1 MTVVLYIFLVLM
13 EHHGQVMFGGVPVPG
28 VSVTATQGDKKFT
41 VVTDQQGAYSFP
53 ELADGPF
60 TIQVEML
67 GFSTL
72 KQEVTTPT
80 ASFELKM
87 VPIEELHA
95 EVAHGV
101 PSDPA
106 PAAAT
111 TSAPAAAATAPNARP
126 LNAPANGRP
135 AANQPNRQ
143 QGGAFQRTQV
153 NESGNAN
160 ATPANNAAP
169 QSSAFA
175 NLSQEELNQRAA
187 DGLNINGTVN
197 NGAASPFAQ
206 LQRIGNNLRN
216 RPLYN
221 GNASIVV
228 DNSALDAQ
236 SYSLT
241 GQATPKP
248 DYNRFTGSFNFG
260 GPLRFPH
267 LSRNNAPQF
276 FVGYQRTQNR
286 NANTMPGRMPTA
298 AERNGD
304 FSQSLSPLG
313 QPVTIIDPT
322 TGQPFSGNIIP
333 QDRISAQSRFLASL
347 FPLPNFTNDARY
359 NYQIPLIDSQHSDAF
374 QGRMSKVVNQKN
386 QVAGNVDIQS
396 SRNGSSNLFNFLDTT
411 RSFGVNAAAQWTTR
425 PTQRFNMTFRVQFNR
440 QATRIK
446 PYFANNIN
454 VSGFAGIAGNNQDPT
469 NWGSPALNFSSGISS
484 LSDAQ
489 YSYNRTQNTTFSY
502 NAFWNR
508 GRHNVTYGA
517 DMRRYLFN
525 VLAQQDARGTFT
537 FTGASTGYDFAG
549 FLLGIPDTSSIAFGN
564 ADKYYRQRFFDG
576 YFRDDWRVNGA
587 LTLNLTARWEYETPT
602 SETQHRLV
610 NLNVAKDFTSAPAV
624 IGNGLIKSDAFG
636 IQPRLSFAWRPIAA
650 SSVIVRGDWGIYRN
664 TNVYQTIAAQMAQQ
678 APLSTSLSVQN
689 SATNP
694 LTLANGFL
702 NVAGNT
708 PTTFAIDPNFRV
720 GFIQNWS
727 LSLQRDL
734 PAALQMTA
742 TYSGTKG
749 SRLPQEFL
757 PNTYATGAVAPF
769 GYVYMQSKGN
779 SIRNAGI
786 IQIRRRLRNGFT
798 ATTQYTYAKALDNA
812 PLMAGGVATANQGGS
827 SIAQNW
833 QNLDAERARSSFDQ
847 RHQLSV
853 QGQYTTG
860 VGLRGGAL
868 LSGWRGRLFKE
879 WTVASQLTIG
889 SGLPLTP
896 IYFAPVPGTGVV
908 GTLRPDATGLSVK
921 DVPDGL
927 FLNPAA
933 FRAPA
938 AGQWGNAGRN
948 SITGPK
954 QFAMTASLGRSF
966 PWHDRYNID
975 VRVDATNAL
984 NRVTYRSYNTTFTRF
999 VDPNTQVVS
1008 VVPSQQFGLPSSFD
1022 QMRKIQ
1028 TTVRLRF

>member
-1 MTVVLYIFLVLM
+1 
-13 EHHGQVMFGGVPVPG
+13 
-28 VSVTATQGDKKFT
+28 
-41 VVTDQQGAYSFP
+41 
-53 ELADGPF
+53 
-60 TIQVEML
+60 
-67 GFSTL
+67 
-72 KQEVTTPT
+72 
-80 ASFELKM
+80 
-87 VPIEELHA
+87 
-95 EVAHGV
+95 
-101 PSDPA
+101 
-106 PAAAT
+106 
-111 TSAPAAAATAPNARP
+111 
-126 LNAPANGRP
+126 
-135 AANQPNRQ
+135 
-143 QGGAFQRTQV
+143 
-153 NESGNAN
+153 
-160 ATPANNAAP
+160 
-169 QSSAFA
+169 
-175 NLSQEELNQRAA
+175 
-187 DGLNINGTVN
+187 
-197 NGAASPFAQ
+197 
-206 LQRIGNNLRN
+206 
-216 RPLYN
+216 
-221 GNASIVV
+221 
-228 DNSALDAQ
+228 
-236 SYSLT
+236 
-241 GQATPKP
+241 
-248 DYNRFTGSFNFG
+248 
-260 GPLRFPH
+260 
-267 LSRNNAPQF
+267 
-276 FVGYQRTQNR
+276 
-286 NANTMPGRMPTA
+286 
-298 AERNGD
+298 
-304 FSQSLSPLG
+304 
-313 QPVTIIDPT
+313 
-322 TGQPFSGNIIP
+322 
-333 QDRISAQSRFLASL
+333 
-347 FPLPNFTNDARY
+347 
-359 NYQIPLIDSQHSDAF
+359 
-374 QGRMSKVVNQKN
+374 
-386 QVAGNVDIQS
+386 
-396 SRNGSSNLFNFLDTT
+396 
-411 RSFGVNAAAQWTTR
+411 
-425 PTQRFNMTFRVQFNR
+425 
-440 QATRIK
+440 
-446 PYFANNIN
+446 
-454 VSGFAGIAGNNQDPT
+454 
-469 NWGSPALNFSSGISS
+469 
-484 LSDAQ
+484 
-489 YSYNRTQNTTFSY
+489 
-502 NAFWNR
+502 
-508 GRHNVTYGA
+508 
-517 DMRRYLFN
+517 
-525 VLAQQDARGTFT
+525 
-537 FTGASTGYDFAG
+537 
-549 FLLGIPDTSSIAFGN
+549 
-564 ADKYYRQRFFDG
+564 
-576 YFRDDWRVNGA
+576 
-587 LTLNLTARWEYETPT
+587 
-602 SETQHRLV
+602 
-610 NLNVAKDFTSAPAV
+610 
-624 IGNGLIKSDAFG
+624 
-636 IQPRLSFAWRPIAA
+636 
-650 SSVIVRGDWGIYRN
+650 
-664 TNVYQTIAAQMAQQ
+664 MAQQ

>member
-1 MTVVLYIFLVLM
+1 
-13 EHHGQVMFGGVPVPG
+13 
-28 VSVTATQGDKKFT
+28 
-41 VVTDQQGAYSFP
+41 
-53 ELADGPF
+53 
-60 TIQVEML
+60 
-67 GFSTL
+67 
-72 KQEVTTPT
+72 
-80 ASFELKM
+80 
-87 VPIEELHA
+87 
-95 EVAHGV
+95 
-101 PSDPA
+101 
-106 PAAAT
+106 
-111 TSAPAAAATAPNARP
+111 
-126 LNAPANGRP
+126 
-135 AANQPNRQ
+135 
-143 QGGAFQRTQV
+143 
-153 NESGNAN
+153 
-160 ATPANNAAP
+160 
-169 QSSAFA
+169 
-175 NLSQEELNQRAA
+175 
-187 DGLNINGTVN
+187 
-197 NGAASPFAQ
+197 
-206 LQRIGNNLRN
+206 
-216 RPLYN
+216 
-221 GNASIVV
+221 
-228 DNSALDAQ
+228 
-236 SYSLT
+236 
-241 GQATPKP
+241 
-248 DYNRFTGSFNFG
+248 
-260 GPLRFPH
+260 
-267 LSRNNAPQF
+267 
-276 FVGYQRTQNR
+276 
-286 NANTMPGRMPTA
+286 MPTA

-304 FSQSLSPLG
+304 FSQSLSPFG

-396 SRNGSSNLFNFLDTT
+396 SRSGSSNLFNFLDTT
-411 RSFGVNAAAQWTTR
+411 RTFGVNAAAQWTTR

-440 QATRIK
+440 QATRIT
-446 PYFANNIN
+446 PYFANKIN
-454 VSGFAGIAGNNQDPT
+454 VSGFAGVSGNNQDPT
-469 NWGSPALNFSSGISS
+469 NWGSPALNFSSVSG

-517 DMRRYLFN
+517 DMRRYQFN
-525 VLAQQDARGTFT
+525 VLSQQDARGTFT

-610 NLNVAKDFTSAPAV
+610 NLNVAKDFTSAPFV
-624 IGNGLIKSDAFG
+624 KGNGLIHSDPFG

-664 TNVYQTIAAQMAQQ
+664 TNVYQGIAAQMAQQ

-689 SATNP
+689 SAANP

-702 NVAGNT
+702 NLAGNT

-757 PNTYATGAVAPF
+757 PNTFATGAVAPF

-812 PLMAGGVATANQGGS
+812 PLMAGGVATVNQGGS

-860 VGLRGGAL
+860 VGVRGGAF
-868 LSGWRGRLFKE
+868 LSGWRGGLFKE
-879 WTVASQLTIG
+879 WTMASQLTIG
-889 SGLPLTP
+889 SGTPLTP
-896 IYFAPVPGTGVV
+896 VYFAPVPGTAVV

-921 DVPDGL
+921 AAPDGF
-927 FLNPAA
+927 FLNSAA
-933 FRAPA
+933 FQAPA
-938 AGQWGNAGRN
+938 PGQFGNAGRN
-948 SITGPK
+948 SITGPS
-954 QFAMTASLGRSF
+954 QFALTASLGRSF

-984 NRVTYRSYNTTFTRF
+984 NRVTIRSWNTNIT
-999 VDPNTQVVS
+999 S
-1008 VVPSQQFGLPSSFD
+1008 AQFGLPTNVD

>member
-1 MTVVLYIFLVLM
+1 
-13 EHHGQVMFGGVPVPG
+13 
-28 VSVTATQGDKKFT
+28 
-41 VVTDQQGAYSFP
+41 
-53 ELADGPF
+53 
-60 TIQVEML
+60 
-67 GFSTL
+67 
-72 KQEVTTPT
+72 
-80 ASFELKM
+80 
-87 VPIEELHA
+87 
-95 EVAHGV
+95 
-101 PSDPA
+101 
-106 PAAAT
+106 
-111 TSAPAAAATAPNARP
+111 
-126 LNAPANGRP
+126 
-135 AANQPNRQ
+135 
-143 QGGAFQRTQV
+143 V
-153 NESGNAN
+153 NESAN
-160 ATPANNAAP
+160 ATAAPANNAAP

-187 DGLNINGTVN
+187 DGLTVNGTVN

-206 LQRIGNNLRN
+206 LQRIGNNLRG
-216 RPLYN
+216 RPLYT
-221 GNASIVV
+221 GNASVVV

-248 DYNRFTGSFNFG
+248 AYNRFTGSFNFG
-260 GPLRFPH
+260 GPLKFPG

-276 FVGYQRTQNR
+276 FLGYQRIQNR
-286 NANTMPGRMPTA
+286 NANTQPGRMPTA
-298 AERNGD
+298 AERSGD
-304 FSQSLSPLG
+304 FSQSLTPLG
-313 QPVTIIDPT
+313 QPVTIIDPA
-322 TGQPFSGNIIP
+322 TGQPFTGNIIP
-333 QDRISAQSRFLASL
+333 QDRISPQARALASL

-359 NYQIPLIDSQHSDAF
+359 NYQIPLIDSSHSDAL
-374 QGRMSKVVNQKN
+374 QGRLNKVVNNKN

-396 SRNGSSNLFNFLDTT
+396 SRSGSSNLFNFLDTT
-411 RSFGVNAAAQWTTR
+411 RSFGVNTAAQWTTR

-440 QATRIK
+440 QATRIT
-446 PYFANNIN
+446 PYFANHIN
-454 VSGFAGIAGNNQDPT
+454 VSNMAGITGNNQDPT
-469 NWGSPALNFSSGISS
+469 NWGSPALNFSGGISP

-517 DMRRYLFN
+517 DMRRYQFN

-610 NLNVAKDFTSAPAV
+610 NLNVAKDFSSAPVV
-624 IGNGLIKSDAFG
+624 IGNGLIKSDALG

-689 SATNP
+689 TAANP
-694 LTLANGFL
+694 LSLANGFVNL
-702 NVAGNT
+702 ASNT

-757 PNTYATGAVAPF
+757 PNTYPTGAVAPF
-769 GYVYMQSKGN
+769 GYVYMQSKGS

-812 PLMAGGVATANQGGS
+812 PLMAGGIATVNQGGS

-860 VGLRGGAL
+860 VGVSGGAL
-868 LSGWRGRLFKE
+868 LSGWKGSLFKE

-889 SGLPLTP
+889 SGTPLTP
-896 IYFAPVPGTGVV
+896 VYFAPVPGTAVF
-908 GTLRPDATGLSVK
+908 GTLRPDATGLSVTAA
-921 DVPDGL
+921 PDGF
-927 FLNPAA
+927 FLNSAA
-933 FRAPA
+933 FHAPA
-938 AGQWGNAGRN
+938 PGQFGNAGRN
-948 SITGPK
+948 SITGPS
-954 QFAMTASLGRSF
+954 QFALTASLGRSF

-975 VRVDATNAL
+975 VRLDATNAL
-984 NRVTYRSYNTTFTRF
+984 NRVTIRGWNTNITS
-999 VDPNTQVVS
+999 N
-1008 VVPSQQFGLPSSFD
+1008 QFGLPSNWD